1 MTENPQPSSTPAKV
15 ITIFSTK
22 GGVGKTLLSV
32 NIAIALAQ
40 EGKKVALMDID
51 LQAIQDMARMIDATP
66 QYSIFDIVS
75 IIDKVEKAGNI
86 KNYMTLVP
94 VGIDFLPAI
103 TRPKQSPHINGER
116 ISKIIS
122 MMLPYYDYII
132 VDGGRAFTDSLIH
145 IFNHSNLILFIVTP
159 DILSV
164 YETRWG
170 LDVLQ
175 SLHFPLKMI
184 KLLLNRA
191 ESKSSLS
198 WQEVKLA
205 LPTEII
211 ANIPSDGR
219 VVGLALN
226 RGVPVVVDNPSSRV
240 SAAIKKFAQDLI
252 AKDSFYIAH
261 QEVED
266 LRSIKKDQMP
276 AAGSFWDAMGMTD
289 RVKWI
294 KPVDDED
301 EVLKLKRR
309 IHARLIEELDLK
321 RLDMDLI
328 SNPKK
333 AKELRTKAEKIISN
347 LLAEETGAFLSSF
360 EVREKLVKD
369 VADEALGLGPLEEL
383 LRKGEITDIMV
394 NNKDQ
399 VYVEEHGRIELT
411 SKKFISD
418 DQVKV
423 VIERIIAPLGRR
435 IDESVPMVDAR
446 LPDGSRVNAI
456 IPPLSL
462 TGPTLTIRKFAR
474 EHYTVEDLIS
484 RFDSL
489 DRKIAD
495 FLTACVLARKN
506 MIVSGGTGSGKT
518 TFLNILSAFIPNDDR
533 IITIED
539 AAELR
544 LSQEHWVRL
553 ESRPPNIEGKGA
565 ITIRDLFRNCLRMR
579 PDRIIIGECRGGEV
593 LDMLQAMNT
602 GHDGSMTTIHANSTR
617 DVLTRLDSMILMSG
631 VELPIRAIREMTASA
646 IDVVVQTA
654 RLSDGTRKIIQVTE
668 VAGMDDELHLKF
680 VDIFRY
686 QQLAIDKENNN
697 KVIGRFAATGN
708 VPSFYDE
715 LLTRGINLPKDIFLP
730 PQDNAIPDTSAPDVP
745 ASDVPPPDVPPQ
757 EPSV

>member
-1 MTENPQPSSTPAKV
+1 MPDNPPQAPQVLGNV

-22 GGVGKTLLSV
+22 GGVGKTLLAV
-32 NIAIALAQ
+32 NLAISLAQ
-40 EGKKVALMDID
+40 EGKKVALIDLD
-51 LQAIQDMARMIDATP
+51 LQAVQDMARMIDSTP

-75 IIDKVEKAGNI
+75 ILEKVEQSGNI

-103 TRPKQSPHINGER
+103 TRPKQSPHITGDR
-116 ISKIIS
+116 IGKVINMLTPFYDFII
-122 MMLPYYDYII
+122 I
-132 VDGGRAFTDSLIH
+132 DGGRAFTDSLIN
-145 IFNHSNLILFIVTP
+145 IFNRSNLILFIVTP

-175 SLHFPLKMI
+175 GLHFPLKMI

-191 ESKSSLS
+191 ESKSGLS

-205 LPTEII
+205 LPCDII
-211 ANIPSDGR
+211 SSIPSDGR

-240 SAAIKKFAQDLI
+240 SGSIKKFAQDLI
-252 AKDSFYIAH
+252 TTPSLFIAH
-261 QEVED
+261 KEVEE
-266 LRSIKKDQMP
+266 LRSIKKEETLP
-276 AAGSFWDAMGMTD
+276 AAGTFWDTMGLSD
-289 RVKWI
+289 KVKWI
-294 KPVDDED
+294 KPIEQED
-301 EVLKLKRR
+301 EIIKLKRR

-321 RLDMDLI
+321 RLDMELI
-328 SNPKK
+328 NNPKK
-333 AKELRTKAEKIISN
+333 AKELREKAERIISN
-347 LLAEETGAFLSSF
+347 LLADETGAFLSSF

-383 LRKGEITDIMV
+383 LRNGDITDIMV

-399 VYVEEHGRIELT
+399 VYVEEHGKLTLT

-418 DQVKV
+418 DQVRV

-456 IPPLSL
+456 IPPLAL

-474 EHYTVEDLIS
+474 EHYTVEDLIT

-489 DRKIAD
+489 DKNIAD
-495 FLTACVLARKN
+495 FLSACVIGRKN

-518 TFLNILSAFIPNDDR
+518 TFLNILSAFIPSSER
-533 IITIED
+533 IVTIED

-553 ESRPPNIEGKGA
+553 ESRSPNIEGKGA
-565 ITIRDLFRNCLRMR
+565 ISIRELFRNCLRMR
-579 PDRIIIGECRGGEV
+579 PDRIVIGECRGGEV
-593 LDMLQAMNT
+593 MDMLQAMNT
-602 GHDGSMTTIHANSTR
+602 GHDGSMTTIHASSTQ
-617 DVLTRLDSMILMSG
+617 DVMTRLDSMILMSG
-631 VELPIRAIREMTASA
+631 VELPIRAIREMIASA
-646 IDVVVQTA
+646 IDVIVQTA

-668 VAGMDDELHLKF
+668 LTGMDDDTHIKMA
-680 VDIFRY
+680 DIFRFK
-686 QQLAIDKENNN
+686 QVAIDKENNN
-697 KVIGRFAATGN
+697 KVIGQFVATGH
-708 VPSFYDE
+708 VPSFYE
-715 LLTRGINLPKDIFLP
+715 EFITRGITLPREVFNISEP
-730 PQDNAIPDTSAPDVP
+730 PKQSA
-745 ASDVPPPDVPPQ
+745 
-757 EPSV
+757 

>member
-1 MTENPQPSSTPAKV
+1 MAEEQARIGNV
-15 ITIFSTK
+15 ISIFSTK
-22 GGVGKTLLSV
+22 GGVGKTLLAV
-32 NIAIALAQ
+32 NLAIAMAQ
-40 EGKKVALMDID
+40 EGKKIALIDLD
-51 LQAIQDMARMIDATP
+51 LQAIQDMARMIDTTP

-75 IIDKVEKAGNI
+75 IIDKVEQLGNI

-103 TRPKQSPHINGER
+103 TRPKQSPHITGDR

-122 MMLPYYDYII
+122 MLTPIYDFII
-132 VDGGRAFTDSLIH
+132 VDGGRAFTDSLIS
-145 IFNHSNLILFIVTP
+145 IFNRSNLILFIVTP

-191 ESKSSLS
+191 ESKSGLS

-205 LPTEII
+205 LPCEII
-211 ANIPSDGR
+211 SSIPSDGR

-240 SAAIKKFAQDLI
+240 SAAIKKFAQNLI
-252 AKDSFYIAH
+252 SKASLYIAH
-261 QEVED
+261 KEVEE
-266 LRSIKKDQMP
+266 LRSIKKEEMP
-276 AAGSFWDAMGMTD
+276 SAGTFWDAMGLAD
-289 RVKWI
+289 KVKWI
-294 KPVDDED
+294 KPLEQED
-301 EVLKLKRR
+301 EIIKLKRR

-321 RLDMDLI
+321 RLDMELI
-328 SNPKK
+328 NNPKK
-333 AKELRTKAEKIISN
+333 AKELREKAEKIVTN

-383 LRKGEITDIMV
+383 IRNQDITDIMV

-399 VYVEEHGRIELT
+399 IYIEQHGKLELT

-418 DQVKV
+418 DQVRV

-484 RFDSL
+484 RFYSL
-489 DRKIAD
+489 DKNIAD
-495 FLTACVLARKN
+495 FLSACVMFRKN
-506 MIVSGGTGSGKT
+506 VIVSGGTGSGKT
-518 TFLNILSAFIPNDDR
+518 TFLNILSTFIPNDER
-533 IITIED
+533 IVTIED

-544 LSQEHWVRL
+544 LNQEHWVRL
-553 ESRPPNIEGKGA
+553 ESRAPNIEGKGA

-617 DVLTRLDSMILMSG
+617 DVLSRLDSMILMSG

-646 IDVVVQTA
+646 IDLVVQTA
-654 RLSDGTRKIIQVTE
+654 RLSDGSRKITQVTE
-668 VAGMDDELHLKF
+668 IAGMDDETHIKF
-680 VDIFRY
+680 ADIFRFK
-686 QQLAIDKENNN
+686 QLSIDKEHNN
-697 KVIGRFAATGN
+697 KVIGKFIATGHI
-708 VPSFYDE
+708 PSFYDE
-715 LLTRGINLPKDIFLP
+715 LVTRGINLSKDIFISTETLK
-730 PQDNAIPDTSAPDVP
+730 
-745 ASDVPPPDVPPQ
+745 
-757 EPSV
+757 